1 MEGSTRQ
8 GPLTIR
14 SLVSIDGLFREV
26 LSSSSSADA
35 LTVLLRRGVLEVSSG
50 RDMLPSIGD
59 GALEFS
65 EKPLSGSSEVDGA
78 NWRADSCWR
87 DRESVRDTEGR
98 GDGKP
103 CSPILIGW
111 SSPSGELVGP

>member
-50 RDMLPSIGD
+50 RGMLPSIGD

-65 EKPLSGSSEVDGA
+65 EKHLSGSSEVDGA

-87 DRESVRDTEGR
+87 DSERVREREG
-98 GDGKP
+98 GGAGMAGHP
-103 CSPILIGW
+103 LLVGW
-111 SSPSGELVGP
+111 ASPSG